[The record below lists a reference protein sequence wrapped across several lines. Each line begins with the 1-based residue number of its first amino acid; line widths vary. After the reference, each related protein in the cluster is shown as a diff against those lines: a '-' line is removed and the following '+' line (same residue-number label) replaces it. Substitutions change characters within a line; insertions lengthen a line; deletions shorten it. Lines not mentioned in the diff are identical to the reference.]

1 MMTVLVAMSRQYEMG
16 ISGYEISIVVVSWLK
31 IIEVQSIIN
40 VCFILVYIF
49 VFKFL
54 QVAVRHQT

>member
-1 MMTVLVAMSRQYEMG
+1 MTVLVAMSRQYEMG
-16 ISGYEISIVVVSWLK
+16 ISGYEIGIIVVSWLK

-40 VCFILVYIF
+40 VCFIQVYIF

-54 QVAVRHQT
+54 QGAVRHQT